1 MASAFK
7 KFKQLENQKESP
19 PQNKSSEERPAR
31 KKLQTYNHIVS
42 KFETLDGDERKK
54 IVQERLKQRQMEKEA
69 KLEEERKRKLEE
81 EERRRRQVEEEERLR
96 KLREEEEER
105 IRQDELRRKL
115 EEEEARKIEEAR
127 KKEENKFAGLK
138 PAAAMFQKA
147 LEAKNSMQKSIS
159 GERIVTLRK
168 GTISELRSKIFD
180 SQPQEEPIIRRSKPV
195 PKKIILDS
203 SKKSEEKSPRRKRRR
218 RENMKKNQ
226 QHSQILKEKRQA
238 PKMKK

>member
-1 MASAFK
+1 MGYISRILHKSAKEQYQPIVTMASAFK

-81 EERRRRQVEEEERLR
+81 ERRRRQVEEEERLQ

-115 EEEEARKIEEAR
+115 E
-127 KKEENKFAGLK
+127 NKFAGLK

-147 LEAKNSMQKSIS
+147 LEA
-159 GERIVTLRK
+159 
-168 GTISELRSKIFD
+168 
-180 SQPQEEPIIRRSKPV
+180 
-195 PKKIILDS
+195 
-203 SKKSEEKSPRRKRRR
+203 
-218 RENMKKNQ
+218 
-226 QHSQILKEKRQA
+226 
-238 PKMKK
+238 